1 MIIHRLKASAFQI
14 VGDPI
19 SLEFPEE
26 GKIGILGQNESG
38 KTTLLE
44 VIEYALYGVK
54 KGRAADESRENIV
67 TWGKE
72 EAKLEIEFTSGQDR
86 FLLRRAFD
94 VRGSHKARLTPIVN
108 GKEDLTKA
116 LNSLTEIEARI
127 EQITGMDRD
136 SFTKLVYIRQKDLDA
151 LKELAKARREQ
162 LVNKVMG
169 IEVFDEAVN
178 KVKADLSTL
187 EKDLEKRR
195 VELESVRKNVQTY
208 EQNLVQKSTLQSEIT
223 RQKEQLQKKE
233 FDLKE
238 AETVLEGYDWLSE
251 FSSTKKLISSV
262 TEQRL
267 RIQQDVAAMGELKGQ
282 LQKYQSLLDNYKPE
296 VDRLEGLKASFL
308 AVESNFEHAESTLLS
323 LQERR
328 GEAVVR
334 AGLTDEDRE
343 MLSQD
348 LPAKKHQQLILFA
361 SLLLLCVGVLA
372 ISTLMRQFLFLLFA
386 LLFGALSIKFFMT
399 YQKIDRILSSS
410 AEIQTLQTQ
419 ITDAATRVRE
429 AQAAMDV
436 LAAQSNVR
444 NVEDINLSLSNINNE
459 IRVETGQESVQAVE
473 ALRES
478 SLRTLKRLEESA
490 PNAKLA
496 ELDRQFQERTSE
508 LERLEKTRPTS
519 TAAIQY
525 DSAMHQTAKQRVDS
539 LRKEY
544 GQLDGEVQRKMGTL
558 SQVETDLERLVA
570 DFNRYPKLD
579 AEYKAL
585 EDKRQ
590 VLDLVVSE
598 LGETSR
604 EMRGQVIPHASFIIN
619 QILPTL
625 TDSRYS
631 QFEITEDLRF
641 KAYSTEA
648 GGYKEREI
656 FSGGTQDQ
664 FLIALRLAFTQSIL
678 DSRVMADRYSL
689 LMDECISSSDDQRKQ
704 GIFEALDAMK
714 KTFSQIFIIA
724 HEDISPFVDHH
735 IVLGR
740 NQRGYTEIR
749 SKSWQM
755 LE

>member
-94 VRGSHKARLTPIVN
+94 VRGSHKARLTPLVN

-178 KVKADLSTL
+178 KVKADLSML

-251 FSSTKKLISSV
+251 FNSTKKLISSV

-372 ISTLMRQFLFLLFA
+372 ISTLMRQFLFLLFV
-386 LLFGALSIKFFMT
+386 LLLGALSIKFFMT

-429 AQAAMDV
+429 AQVAMDV

-444 NVEDINLSLSNINNE
+444 NVEGINLSLSNINNE

-749 SKSWQM
+749 SKSW
-755 LE
+755 

>member
-1 MIIHRLKASAFQI
+1 MIIHCLKASAFQI

-94 VRGSHKARLTPIVN
+94 VRGSHKARLTPLVN

-178 KVKADLSTL
+178 KVKADLSML

-251 FSSTKKLISSV
+251 FNSTKKLISSV

-372 ISTLMRQFLFLLFA
+372 ISTLMRQFLFLLFV
-386 LLFGALSIKFFMT
+386 LLLGALSIKFFMT

-444 NVEDINLSLSNINNE
+444 NVEGINLSLSNINNE

-749 SKSWQM
+749 SKSW
-755 LE
+755 

>member
-94 VRGSHKARLTPIVN
+94 VRGSHKARLTPLVN

-251 FSSTKKLISSV
+251 FNSTKKLISSV

-444 NVEDINLSLSNINNE
+444 NVEGINLSLSNINNE

-496 ELDRQFQERTSE
+496 ELDRQFQERTGE

-519 TAAIQY
+519 TAAIEY
-525 DSAMHQTAKQRVDS
+525 DSAMHQAVKQRVDS

-558 SQVETDLERLVA
+558 SQVETDLGRLVA

-749 SKSWQM
+749 SKSW
-755 LE
+755 